1 LIKGIINYKME
12 EEYYKYIE
20 NYEEIRREY
29 QQVIIDSFD
38 KDDFSKYIQDL
49 FTAHS
54 CAIEGNSFSVD
65 DTRELR
71 EHFLG
76 TKIHN
81 KSLVEAFEIL
91 DHFKAYEYMMNNL
104 DKKLTEDFI
113 KKIHFILTEHT
124 IEYRSKFGKPGEYTT
139 MDMVAGDTMFGD
151 HEENIKLFPK
161 LLEQTQKI
169 IDEGKMHP
177 MIISAKFH
185 HFFIYLH
192 PFADGNGRLGRL
204 ISNFILA
211 KNRLPLVIIL
221 SENKN
226 NYIDALKACKKHKT
240 HLPII
245 NFFFETAI
253 KQMKKEISQ
262 KKNYAENF
270 YMNFEEEEQNKEN
283 KIRIKK

>member
-1 LIKGIINYKME
+1 MNYYME
-12 EEYYKYIE
+12 EEYDKYIE
-20 NYEEIRREY
+20 KYEEVRKEY
-29 QQVIIDSFD
+29 QQVIINSFD

-91 DHFKAYEYMMNNL
+91 DHFKAYEYVMNNL
-104 DKKLTEDFI
+104 DKTLTEDFI

-139 MDMVAGDTMFGD
+139 MDMAAGDTMFGD
-151 HEENIKLFPK
+151 HEENIKVFPK

-169 IDEGKMHP
+169 MDEP
-177 MIISAKFH
+177 NDYISKISSFL
-185 HFFIYLH
+185 YL
-192 PFADGNGRLGRL
+192 FT
-204 ISNFILA
+204 SF
-211 KNRLPLVIIL
+211 
-221 SENKN
+221 
-226 NYIDALKACKKHKT
+226 C
-240 HLPII
+240 
-245 NFFFETAI
+245 
-253 KQMKKEISQ
+253 
-262 KKNYAENF
+262 
-270 YMNFEEEEQNKEN
+270 
-283 KIRIKK
+283 

>member
-1 LIKGIINYKME
+1 MNYYME
-12 EEYYKYIE
+12 EEYDKYIE
-20 NYEEIRREY
+20 KYEEVRKEY
-29 QQVIIDSFD
+29 QQVIINSFD

-91 DHFKAYEYMMNNL
+91 DHFKAYEYVMNNL
-104 DKKLTEDFI
+104 DKTLTEDFI

-139 MDMVAGDTMFGD
+139 MDMAAGDTMFGD

-169 IDEGKMHP
+169 MDEGKIHP
-177 MIISAKFH
+177 MIISARFH
-185 HFFIYLH
+185 HYFIYLH

-204 ISNFILA
+204 LSNFILA
-211 KNRLPLVIIL
+211 KNKLPLVIIL

-226 NYIDALKACKKHKT
+226 QYIDSLKACKKHRT
-240 HLPII
+240 HIPII
-245 NFFFETAI
+245 SFFFDTVI
-253 KQMKKEISQ
+253 NQMKNEISQ
-262 KKNYAENF
+262 KKNYAQNF
-270 YMNFEEEEQNKEN
+270 YMNFEEEKEQDKKNKVR
-283 KIRIKK
+283 IR

>member
-1 LIKGIINYKME
+1 
-12 EEYYKYIE
+12 
-20 NYEEIRREY
+20 
-29 QQVIIDSFD
+29 
-38 KDDFSKYIQDL
+38 
-49 FTAHS
+49 
-54 CAIEGNSFSVD
+54 
-65 DTRELR
+65 
-71 EHFLG
+71 
-76 TKIHN
+76 
-81 KSLVEAFEIL
+81 
-91 DHFKAYEYMMNNL
+91 
-104 DKKLTEDFI
+104 
-113 KKIHFILTEHT
+113 
-124 IEYRSKFGKPGEYTT
+124 
-139 MDMVAGDTMFGD
+139 
-151 HEENIKLFPK
+151 
-161 LLEQTQKI
+161 
-169 IDEGKMHP
+169 

-226 NYIDALKACKKHKT
+226 NYIEALKACKKHKT

-245 NFFFETAI
+245 NFFFETAV

>member
-1 LIKGIINYKME
+1 MNYYME
-12 EEYYKYIE
+12 EEYDKYIE
-20 NYEEIRREY
+20 NYEEVRKEY

-91 DHFKAYEYMMNNL
+91 DHFKAYEYTMNNL

-139 MDMVAGDTMFGD
+139 MDMAAGGFA
-151 HEENIKLFPK
+151 K

-169 IDEGKMHP
+169 MDEGKMHP

-204 ISNFILA
+204 LSNFILA

-226 NYIDALKACKKHKT
+226 QYIDALKACKKHKT
-240 HLPII
+240 HIPII
-245 NFFFETAI
+245 SFFFDTVI
-253 KQMKKEISQ
+253 NQMKNEISQ
-262 KKNYAENF
+262 KKNYAQNF
-270 YMNFEEEEQNKEN
+270 YMNFEEEEEQDK
-283 KIRIKK
+283 KIR